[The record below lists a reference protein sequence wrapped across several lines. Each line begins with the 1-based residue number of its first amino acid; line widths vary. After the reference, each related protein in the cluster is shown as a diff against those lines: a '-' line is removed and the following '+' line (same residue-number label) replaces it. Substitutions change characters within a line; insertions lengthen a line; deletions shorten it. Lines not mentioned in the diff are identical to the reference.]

1 MKGCQNLVVFFL
13 ALKMGI
19 FVAMTFLYKTIEK
32 PVEDILLKEKG
43 SKFIG
48 FAYPVNNEKE
58 LKETLDQLKSVHPK
72 ATHHCYAFRLGLN
85 GENYRANDDGE
96 PSGSAGLPIYNQL
109 LANEITNILLIV
121 VRYYGGTKL
130 GVSGLVKTY
139 KESAKLT
146 LEEAHIITKELHTEL
161 EILFHFNQQNTI
173 FTLLN
178 KFDAK
183 VLEFDAEENCRISAS
198 VKLSQ
203 KENISEQLSEMQI
216 ISYKFS
222 D

>member
-1 MKGCQNLVVFFL
+1 MQHEF
-13 ALKMGI
+13 
-19 FVAMTFLYKTIEK
+19 KTIEK
-32 PVEDILLKEKG
+32 PVENVLFKEKG

-48 FAYPVNNEKE
+48 FAFPVNNEEE
-58 LKETLDQLKSVHPK
+58 LKNALEKIRSEHPK
-72 ATHHCYAFRLGLN
+72 ATHHCYAFRMGLN

-109 LANEITNILLIV
+109 LANEITNTLVIV

-146 LEEAHIITKELHTEL
+146 LEEAEIITKELETTV
-161 EILFHFNQQNTI
+161 EIHFPFSMQNVI
-173 FTLLN
+173 FTLLS

-183 VLEFDAEENCRISAS
+183 VLNFDALENCILTAS
-198 VKLSQ
+198 LKTAQ
-203 KENISEQLSEMQI
+203 KENISEKLSEMQY
-216 ISYKFS
+216 ISFEFQ

>member
-1 MKGCQNLVVFFL
+1 MKFEF
-13 ALKMGI
+13 
-19 FVAMTFLYKTIEK
+19 YTIKK
-32 PVEDILLKEKG
+32 PVENILLKEKG

-48 FAYPVNNEKE
+48 FAFPINSETDLKKNLEKIRE
-58 LKETLDQLKSVHPK
+58 EHPK

-109 LANEITNILLIV
+109 LANDLTNILLIV

-130 GVSGLVKTY
+130 GVSGLVKAY

-146 LEEAHIITKELHTEL
+146 LEESEILIREL
-161 EILFHFNQQNTI
+161 ETIISIEFPFNQQNVI

-178 KFDAK
+178 KFDGK
-183 VLEFDAEENCRISAS
+183 IQEFNASENCEINALI
-198 VKLSQ
+198 KTSQ
-203 KENISEQLSEMQI
+203 KENISEQLSEMQN
-216 ISYKFS
+216 ISFKFLEI
-222 D
+222 